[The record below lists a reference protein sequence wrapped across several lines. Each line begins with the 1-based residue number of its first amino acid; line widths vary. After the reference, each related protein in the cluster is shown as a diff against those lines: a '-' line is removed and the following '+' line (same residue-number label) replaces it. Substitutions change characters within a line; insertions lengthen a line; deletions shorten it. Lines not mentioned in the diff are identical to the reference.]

1 MAPSEPLPRTDVNRS
16 DDNHATPTEELVR
29 PLVGRN
35 MAEVERAL
43 VLQTLRACG
52 GNRTHAA
59 QILSV
64 SVRTIHNM
72 LRRWRSG
79 PADGSGNA

>member
-1 MAPSEPLPRTDVNRS
+1 VDRLENN
-16 DDNHATPTEELVR
+16 DNQSTENLVR

-35 MAEVERAL
+35 MAEVEQAL
-43 VLQTLRACG
+43 VLETLAACG

-59 QILSV
+59 QMLSV

-72 LRRWRSG
+72 LRRWGTRG
-79 PADGSGNA
+79 RGRRVDP

>member
-1 MAPSEPLPRTDVNRS
+1 VNRCN
-16 DDNHATPTEELVR
+16 DNETPSTEALVR

-43 VLQTLRACG
+43 VLQTLEACG

-59 QILSV
+59 QMLSV

-79 PADGSGNA
+79 PGSGHGQA

>member
-1 MAPSEPLPRTDVNRS
+1 MNRFDDNDAPS
-16 DDNHATPTEELVR
+16 TEELVR

-43 VLQTLRACG
+43 VLQTLKACG

-59 QILSV
+59 QMLSV

-72 LRRWRSG
+72 LRRWRAG
-79 PADGSGNA
+79 PGNGSGRA

>member
-1 MAPSEPLPRTDVNRS
+1 VDRLDSNDIQS
-16 DDNHATPTEELVR
+16 TENLVR

-35 MAEVERAL
+35 MAEVEQAL
-43 VLQTLRACG
+43 VLQTLAACG

-59 QILSV
+59 QMLSV

-72 LRRWRSG
+72 LRRWGGGSRSRRAG
-79 PADGSGNA
+79 P

>member
-1 MAPSEPLPRTDVNRS
+1 MNRL
-16 DDNHATPTEELVR
+16 DDNHTTPTEDLVR

-43 VLQTLRACG
+43 VLQTLKACG

-59 QILSV
+59 QMLSV

-79 PADGSGNA
+79 PGQGGDA